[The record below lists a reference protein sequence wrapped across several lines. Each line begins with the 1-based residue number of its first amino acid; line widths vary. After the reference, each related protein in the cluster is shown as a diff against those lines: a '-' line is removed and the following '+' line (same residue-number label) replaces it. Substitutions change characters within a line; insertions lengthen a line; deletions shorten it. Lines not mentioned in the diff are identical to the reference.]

1 MKKYVLFLLMA
12 TSLFSYSRS
21 VPKVVH
27 NGGYDNSDTYILCA
41 EGYKIVILHYSR
53 SSNMIQLL
61 DTKGKPIKCNEAKEK
76 K

>member
-12 TSLFSYSRS
+12 TSLFSYSGFA
-21 VPKVVH
+21 PKKVKMG
-27 NGGYDNSDTYILCA
+27 NYDHSETYILCA
-41 EGYKIVILHYSR
+41 EGYKIVNLHYSR